1 MRYLARMSGSTQL
14 PVERRPDGIVV
25 LHLVPNPAK
34 PRGGVVVL
42 DAWLIAAIDEALRHI
57 ESMRPAGLLLVSDSE
72 RVFVAGADLAEIDA
86 LDDTAL
92 HAYLRAG
99 SAAFR
104 RISLLPCP
112 SACVIH
118 KAALGGGLELA
129 MHCDALFGVTPPDGD
144 KGWKIGLPECGLHIC
159 PGWGGTVLLPA
170 RIEPAT
176 AIAATMHGAPF
187 DATKPPRGLF
197 EATAPTVAAVTE
209 AAIAWLLA
217 NPRTNKR
224 SAPRNACEAGVV
236 ERTRAAIPF
245 VRPQAATAAAI
256 AVIDAVQAGCA
267 EGFDAAVEREQ
278 LHLVDLRHTPEAR
291 AKLEAFLKR

>member
-1 MRYLARMSGSTQL
+1 MSGAPGL
-14 PVERRPDGIVV
+14 PLQMRPDGIAV

-42 DAWLIAAIDEALRHI
+42 DAWLIGAIDAALQQVEAAK
-57 ESMRPAGLLLVSDSE
+57 PAGFLLVSDSE

-104 RISLLPCP
+104 RISSLPCP

-129 MHCDALFGVTPPDGD
+129 MHCDALFGVTPAEGD
-144 KGWKIGLPECGLHIC
+144 KGWKVGLPECGLHIC

-170 RIEPAT
+170 RIEPAA

-187 DATKPPRGLF
+187 DAAKPPRGLF
-197 EATAPTVAAVTE
+197 EATASNAATATE
-209 AAIAWLLA
+209 AAVAWLLA
-217 NPRTNKR
+217 NSRSVGRT
-224 SAPRNACEAGVV
+224 APRNACDAAVI
-236 ERTRAAIPF
+236 ERTKAAIPF

-267 EGFDAAVEREQ
+267 GGFDAAVEREQ

-291 AKLEAFLKR
+291 AKLDAFLKR

>member
-1 MRYLARMSGSTQL
+1 MSGFTQL
-14 PVERRPDGIVV
+14 PVERRADGIAV

-42 DAWLIAAIDEALRHI
+42 DAWLIAAIDDALRRI
-57 ESMRPAGLLLVSDSE
+57 EAMRPAGLLLVSDSE

-104 RISLLPCP
+104 RVSALPCP

-118 KAALGGGLELA
+118 KAALGGGIELA
-129 MHCDALFGVTPPDGD
+129 MHCDTLFGVSPAEGE
-144 KGWKIGLPECGLHIC
+144 KSWKVGLPECGLHIC

-187 DATKPPRGLF
+187 DAARPPNGLF
-197 EATAPTVAAVTE
+197 ESVSTSVAAATE
-209 AAIAWLLA
+209 AAIAWLRA
-217 NPRTNKR
+217 NPRALAR
-224 SAPRNACEAGVV
+224 SAPRNASDAAVV
-236 ERTRAAIPF
+236 ERVRAAMPF

-256 AVIDAVQAGCA
+256 AVLDAVRAGIDG
-267 EGFDAAVEREQ
+267 GFDAAVEREQ

>member
-1 MRYLARMSGSTQL
+1 MRYLARMSGTTQL

-25 LHLVPNPAK
+25 LHLTPNPTK

-42 DAWLIAAIDEALRHI
+42 DAWLIAAIDDALRRI
-57 ESMRPAGLLLVSDSE
+57 EAMRPTGMLLVSDSE

-86 LDDTAL
+86 LDDSAL

-104 RISLLPCP
+104 RISSLPCP

-129 MHCDALFGVTPPDGD
+129 MHCDALFGVMPAEGD
-144 KGWKIGLPECGLHIC
+144 KGWKIGLPECGLNIC

-170 RIEPAT
+170 RIEPAA

-187 DATKPPRGLF
+187 DANKPPRGLF
-197 EATAPTVAAVTE
+197 EATASTTTAATD

-217 NPRTNKR
+217 NPRQAGRT
-224 SAPRNACEAGVV
+224 APRNACDAGVIDQ
-236 ERTRAAIPF
+236 TRAAIPF

-256 AVIDAVQAGCA
+256 AVLDAVQAGLSG
-267 EGFDAAVEREQ
+267 GFDAAVEREQ
-278 LHLVDLRHTPEAR
+278 IHLVDLRHTPEAR
-291 AKLEAFLKR
+291 AKLDAFLKR

>member
-1 MRYLARMSGSTQL
+1 M
-14 PVERRPDGIVV
+14 
-25 LHLVPNPAK
+25 
-34 PRGGVVVL
+34 L
-42 DAWLIAAIDEALRHI
+42 DAWLIAAIDEALR
-57 ESMRPAGLLLVSDSE
+57 SVDAARPKGFLLVSDSD

-104 RISLLPCP
+104 RISSLPCP

-118 KAALGGGLELA
+118 RAALGGGLELA
-129 MHCDALFGVTPPDGD
+129 MHCDALFGVTPAAGD
-144 KGWKIGLPECGLHIC
+144 KGWKVGLPECGLHIC

-170 RIEPAT
+170 RIEPVA

-187 DATKPPRGLF
+187 DATRPPNGLF
-197 EATAPTVAAVTE
+197 EAVAADAATATE
-209 AAIAWLLA
+209 AAIAWLHA
-217 NPRTNKR
+217 NPRTAGR
-224 SAPRNACEAGVV
+224 TAPRNACDGAVL

-245 VRPQAATAAAI
+245 ARPQAASAAAI
-256 AVIDAVQAGCA
+256 AVLDAVQAGLRD
-267 EGFDAAVEREQ
+267 GFDAAVEREQ

-291 AKLEAFLKR
+291 AKLDAFLKR